1 MQPPAPPPTPPPTS
15 PGVSATTY
23 TVQKGDS
30 LSGIA
35 KKFGVTVSA
44 VAAANNITNIAL
56 IRVGQIL
63 MIPTSSAGPAQP
75 QSPPTPQ
82 PPSQP
87 QPPSPPPP
95 VDSGWCPFAIRR
107 PITFDNY
114 DLGRSGHQVI
124 AVVLHIAAGPLRA
137 VFPTFNNPDGN
148 ASAHFCVGK
157 DGTIEQ
163 YLSIDDTAYA
173 VGMRYSNGQ
182 WFNPRGLPANPTW
195 QDILPPY
202 NPNMYTISIEHEGQ
216 PEDQWTAQMYD
227 ANNRLLQWIASAVG
241 QSLESGAPLEYV
253 PHRTLIGHYE
263 IDPVDRPHCP
273 GPNVD
278 YERIAADANA
288 ASVSP
293 EELAAIQ
300 AAAREREWLPINDE
314 SALFRFAQAHNLGC
328 PQTDEFQFAV
338 GADLYLGQVFNLG
351 IDFVKQGD
359 WDNIQAVNKP
369 DGSTPATDA
378 AAVAA
383 IAAAQQETWLP
394 INTGSAFYKFAQAQ
408 GLGCPQTDEFDFA
421 VEEDYVGQVYSQALV
436 FARKRDLSALRFAKK
451 PDL

>member
-1 MQPPAPPPTPPPTS
+1 MQPPTPPSTPAA
-15 PGVSATTY
+15 GSAATY
-23 TVQKGDS
+23 TVQSGDS

-35 KKFGVTVSA
+35 KKFGVTVGA
-44 VAAANNITNIAL
+44 LAAANNITNIAL

-63 MIPTSSAGPAQP
+63 TIPTSSPGPAQP
-75 QSPPTPQ
+75 QPSP
-82 PPSQP
+82 QP
-87 QPPSPPPP
+87 QPPPPPAP
-95 VDSGWCPFAIRR
+95 SPQPHRDAGWCPFAIRR
-107 PITFDNY
+107 PITSDNY
-114 DLGRSGHQVI
+114 DSGRSGHQVT

-137 VFPTFNNPDGN
+137 VFPTFNNPSGN

-163 YLSIDDTAYA
+163 YVSIDDTAYA

-195 QDILPPY
+195 QDIIPPY
-202 NPNMYTISIEHEGQ
+202 NPNLYTISIEHEGQ

-227 ANNRLLQWIASAVG
+227 ANNRLLQWIAAELG
-241 QSLESGAPLEYV
+241 QSQAPSAPLEYV

-288 ASVSP
+288 ALVSP
-293 EELAAIQ
+293 EELAAVQEAALQ
-300 AAAREREWLPINDE
+300 AAWLPINTD
-314 SALFRFAQAHNLGC
+314 SALYRFAHAHNLGC

-338 GADLYLGQVFNLG
+338 GSDPYISQVFNLG
-351 IDFVKQGD
+351 IAYVKQGD
-359 WDNIQAVNKP
+359 WGNIQSVDKP

-378 AAVAA
+378 AAIAA

-394 INTGSAFYKFAQAQ
+394 INTESAFYKFAQAH

-421 VEEDYVGQVYSQALV
+421 VEEDYVGQVYNLALV
-436 FARKRDLSALRFAKK
+436 FARKRDLTAIRLAKK